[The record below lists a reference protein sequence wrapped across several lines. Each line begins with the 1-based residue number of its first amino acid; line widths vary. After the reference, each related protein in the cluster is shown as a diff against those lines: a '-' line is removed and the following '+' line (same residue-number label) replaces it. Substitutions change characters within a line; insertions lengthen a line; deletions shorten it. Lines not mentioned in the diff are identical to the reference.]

1 MTSLVQEG
9 PGNTSRLSGG
19 GRRNEEIRQQWFQ
32 EDQVALPDPELV
44 GGGCRNQGDATSV
57 VQGGP
62 GNTYRLSV
70 GGCRNR
76 GDATAVFQEDQV
88 TLPDQQLAGGGCR
101 NRGDGTAVV
110 PGGGT
115 CRGRPRNLRRWG
127 LNCFRRT
134 S

>member
-32 EDQVALPDPELV
+32 EDQVSLPDPELV
-44 GGGCRNQGDATSV
+44 G
-57 VQGGP
+57 
-62 GNTYRLSV
+62 

-115 CRGRPRNLRRWG
+115 CMGRPRNLRRWG